1 MANNTN
7 TTGKQSYAS
16 WEEGVADSLSDKLE
30 ISYSDAQGIIESN
43 EFYMAQ
49 AWAKGMDSKQ
59 TADFIDSKSSM
70 AKGGGVG
77 RFFNRAKDTA
87 KSKAK
92 EIKRNIALDVI
103 DDTRK
108 KVATKR
114 DVNTLRGASNL
125 VDNRYAKGGEVEDSD
140 DYGTF
145 EIYKNG
151 GNIEVKV
158 VNSDKEYNEKEYD
171 WILGDKDKDGVANAD
186 DIKPLDKKRNE
197 RIDEPTITT
206 GIKSLISL
214 KKSLDSTMY
223 SFIDELK
230 DIAPNKSKI
239 YARTK
244 TPYSVLDKLIKKR
257 LKTITDLIGTTIV
270 TSDKKELDKVK
281 RYVESGKMGKVI
293 ELEDMYENPKG
304 GYRAYHFLIER
315 NGMSVELQLKTK
327 RQKAIN
333 ELSHEPYKLGKINSQ
348 LLLKITETANRAD
361 EGDKDAIKEYN
372 DFINQPNI
380 EKVFYAERGGYMAK
394 GGGVRSY
401 EIYHK
406 TLASALEEV
415 EDWAARNGYTFTSE
429 HYFPDVTSGGVKY
442 GETKRFKREVKKDG
456 KNKEGDI
463 AIQVYRMDS
472 GTYELNLYPTFKR
485 GGSIEDE
492 NLDMVKS
499 QNKAISHHTKELQSQ
514 LNMGKDAPAWVIS
527 KVSRASNDLSDV
539 THYLDGEKMAN
550 GGGVGGDTNEVS
562 ITITAQHNDERNNKK
577 NAPKKYDVNYLVT
590 LPNKEFIELTGT
602 LNPYHTGRDY
612 DYEFEVDYFADEN
625 EENYYEQNNEK
636 IEQEILDKFY
646 SLGKMAKGGNIYKVG
661 DIFYGTPKST
671 YEEDWQLYK
680 PSISYVI
687 DNKTNKVVSIHSTPF
702 EALKESDK
710 LNPNFKTDFKVY
722 PKEHYQSKMANGGQA
737 GGLKY
742 IQYKGI
748 EIMYEPTYNKYYTND
763 EEFETLKEAK
773 KYIDSG
779 SPLSAKTIN
788 AYRHGAFKDGGVIK
802 GSNNKTGERF
812 GVVIGSENISDEYV
826 ENGFELNVRKVYGN
840 RTSESKLIFDEKG
853 NLDGIVDYGYSLDGL
868 PNLSMGRGTHYGA
881 DKKKTIQILSEI
893 YTPSFAKNLVQSVY
907 TKMAK
912 GGKLANGG
920 GIETTNEDRYNCY
933 TTGYDGRKNTY
944 GNEDDLTLE
953 DAVDYCWRFS
963 DVKRNFANKE
973 DLEKEIKS
981 TPYGKDN
988 IIASSGNITGVVVYK
1003 LVPEKKPIVNN
1014 GNSDNEVVSFFKN
1027 IDYSKLPP
1035 AFSKYIKNEVLT
1047 DADLQYLSP
1056 KEPIFLEIKKK
1067 VENYTNKG
1075 ATKTTPTTIGENENV
1090 KKYNAE
1096 IEDLNVLIDIES
1108 DESQIAIYKQ
1118 EIEDLQTLIELES

>member
-1 MANNTN
+1 MANNIN
-7 TTGKQSYAS
+7 SNGKQSYAS

-49 AWAKGMDSKQ
+49 AWAKGMDSKK
-59 TADFIDSKSSM
+59 TADFIDSKSTSM
-70 AKGGGVG
+70 AKGGSLK
-77 RFFNRAKDTA
+77 N
-87 KSKAK
+87 
-92 EIKRNIALDVI
+92 
-103 DDTRK
+103 
-108 KVATKR
+108 
-114 DVNTLRGASNL
+114 SNL
-125 VDNRYAKGGEVEDSD
+125 NVTNEMRGEGSD

-151 GNIEVKV
+151 GQIEVKV
-158 VNSDKEYNEKEYD
+158 VNSDKEYSEKEYD
-171 WILGDKDKDGVANAD
+171 WILGDKDNDGVANAD
-186 DIKPLDKKRNE
+186 DIKPLDKNRKE

-206 GIKSLISL
+206 GIKNLISL

-257 LKTITDLIGTTIV
+257 LSTITDLIGTTIV
-270 TSDKKELDKVK
+270 TNDKKELDKVK

-293 ELEDMYENPKG
+293 ELEDMYEKPKG

-348 LLLKITETANRAD
+348 LLLKITEIGNRAD

-372 DFINQPNI
+372 EFISQPNI

-394 GGGVRSY
+394 GGGIREY

-415 EDWAARNGYTFTSE
+415 EEWASRNGYTFTSE

-456 KNKEGDI
+456 RNKEGDI

-514 LNMGKDAPAWVIS
+514 LNMGKDAPAWVVS

-539 THYLDGEKMAN
+539 THYLDGEKM
-550 GGGVGGDTNEVS
+550 V
-562 ITITAQHNDERNNKK
+562 
-577 NAPKKYDVNYLVT
+577 
-590 LPNKEFIELTGT
+590 
-602 LNPYHTGRDY
+602 
-612 DYEFEVDYFADEN
+612 
-625 EENYYEQNNEK
+625 
-636 IEQEILDKFY
+636 
-646 SLGKMAKGGNIYKVG
+646 KGGNIDEWDEEQYPSRREMLESILTKEFGNMNQYSGSADWGGIPVWSLSGDDFEGAFIGIGDDDGLFIVEREQDYEVG
-661 DIFYGTPKST
+661 DTKETEIMTA
-671 YEEDWQLYK
+671 
-680 PSISYVI
+680 SYY
-687 DNKTNKVVSIHSTPF
+687 D
-702 EALKESDK
+702 
-710 LNPNFKTDFKVY
+710 DF
-722 PKEHYQSKMANGGQA
+722 SKMKR
-737 GGLKY
+737 L
-742 IQYKGI
+742 I
-748 EIMYEPTYNKYYTND
+748 
-763 EEFETLKEAK
+763 AK
-773 KYIDSG
+773 
-779 SPLSAKTIN
+779 AKTMQGKM
-788 AYRHGAFKDGGVIK
+788 ADGGVIK

-812 GVVIGSENISDEYV
+812 GVVIGSETISDEYI
-826 ENGFELNVRKVYGN
+826 ENGLELNVRKVYGS

-853 NLDGIVDYGYSLDGL
+853 NLHGIVDYGSSLEGNPHL
-868 PNLSMGRGTHYGA
+868 GIGYGHGTHYGA
-881 DKKKTIQILSEI
+881 DKKKTIQILSEM

-912 GGKLANGG
+912 GGKVEKNRYKIFIYFGGDMNDKIVYADTIEQAKKLSQQGEHSEIIDTNTNQLIELYANGG

-944 GNEDDLTLE
+944 GNENDLTLE
-953 DAVDYCWRFS
+953 DAIDFCWRFD
-963 DVKRNFANKE
+963 DVRRNFSTKE
-973 DLEKEIKS
+973 DLEKKIKS
-981 TPYGKDN
+981 TPYGKDRV
-988 IIASSGNITGVVVYK
+988 IASSGNITGVVVYK

-1014 GNSDNEVVSFFKN
+1014 GGSDNEVLSFFKN
-1027 IDYSKLPP
+1027 LDYSKLPP
-1035 AFSKYIKNEVLT
+1035 AFAEYIKNEVLT

-1067 VENYTNKG
+1067 VEDYTNKG
-1075 ATKTTPTTIGENENV
+1075 ASKPASKTATKPDTGDSDE
-1090 KKYNAE
+1090 KKKVLQE
-1096 IEDLNVLIDIES
+1096 IADLEGIKDLVSGDELNKINKELDDLNGLLPI
-1108 DESQIAIYKQ
+1108 
-1118 EIEDLQTLIELES
+1118 L